1 MNRAETAGEKP
12 SAANPLPTIGGTPGM
27 QLLRKQI
34 MHGPKRPQLP
44 PEEQAD
50 LARAAAALSTSLS
63 PANPSEIA
71 EMVDR
76 LAWHYPRT
84 ARPEKAR
91 RAVAEDWLSD
101 LAHLPADIIDA
112 ACAAWRRAPND
123 YAPTPGHLLALATPI
138 LEARRFWARLAAQ
151 LAAEAGNAQAVEP
164 TPQRHPKEDRA

>member
-1 MNRAETAGEKP
+1 MNKAEAAEEKP
-12 SAANPLPTIGGTPGM
+12 SAANPLPTIGATPGM

-34 MHGPKRPQLP
+34 MHGPKRPQLA

-50 LARAAAALSTSLS
+50 LVRAAAALSTSLS
-63 PANPSEIA
+63 PASPSEIA

-84 ARPEKAR
+84 TRPAAAR
-91 RAVAEDWLSD
+91 RSVAEDWLAD

-112 ACAAWRRAPND
+112 ACAAWRRAPHD

-151 LAAEAGNAQAVEP
+151 LVTEAGHGDAAQPA
-164 TPQRHPKEDRA
+164 PQRHPKEDRA

>member
-1 MNRAETAGEKP
+1 
-12 SAANPLPTIGGTPGM
+12 M

-34 MHGPKRPQLP
+34 RNGPQRPKLA
-44 PEEQAD
+44 PEERAE

-63 PANPSEIA
+63 PATPGEIA
-71 EMVDR
+71 EMIDR

-84 ARPEKAR
+84 ARPAAAR
-91 RAVAEDWLSD
+91 RTIAEDWIAD

-123 YAPTPGHLLALATPI
+123 FAPTPGHLLALATPI

-151 LAAEAGNAQAVEP
+151 LAAEPGRGETGEP
-164 TPQRHPKEDRA
+164 APQRYQREDRA

>member
-1 MNRAETAGEKP
+1 
-12 SAANPLPTIGGTPGM
+12 M

-34 MHGPKRPQLP
+34 RHGPKRPQLT

-63 PANPSEIA
+63 PATPGEIA
-71 EMVDR
+71 EMIDR

-84 ARPEKAR
+84 ARPAAAR
-91 RAVAEDWLSD
+91 RSIAEDWIAD

-123 YAPTPGHLLALATPI
+123 YAPTPGTSLRSRRRSSRRAASGPGWRRSSPPRPGAARPPSPPRNDTP
-138 LEARRFWARLAAQ
+138 ER
-151 LAAEAGNAQAVEP
+151 
-164 TPQRHPKEDRA
+164 DRA